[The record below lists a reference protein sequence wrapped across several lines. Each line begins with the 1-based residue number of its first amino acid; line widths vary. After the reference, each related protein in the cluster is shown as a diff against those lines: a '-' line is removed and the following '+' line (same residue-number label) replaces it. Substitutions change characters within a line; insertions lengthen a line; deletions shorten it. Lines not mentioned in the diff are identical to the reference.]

1 MRKLA
6 VLVFLVV
13 CSLPMIVFAQGRLS
27 SDQIEE
33 IARSVVFIGVL
44 DERGDLIGNGSGT
57 ILDSSGTILTNRHVA
72 EAGLDYAIYMVDEV
86 SRPPVLMYHAEL
98 IGVSPDA
105 DLAVLEID
113 RDERQRRLSRGDI
126 ADLDLPFFDIT
137 NIPRRIRV
145 GDDVTFLGFPAIAEG
160 SLVVTQGSI
169 SSVVEGQVAGEDIE
183 SIYLTDAT
191 IAGGNSGGL
200 AVNGDGE
207 FVGVPTFALVDDRA
221 GGQLGGIV
229 TAEAVEIVLSDT
241 RENLISLEEW
251 FEISAEQNQ
260 QANNGGNG
268 GNNTAM
274 TGGVALDCGRGL
286 EFSNGVE
293 FQVVQMRAGFTY
305 TARVVGLD
313 GFDPVVA
320 VYESGTLRNGKC
332 VDDSDEMQGYEINL
346 PTTGR
351 FRASRTDALITF
363 DQRSGEGLKD
373 MSITVGGVND
383 MAGDFVLLVEGMAV
397 TEFDGF
403 GDPFRVLVTPGVVG
417 RGTPL
422 FVYMLGINNRL
433 DPLTYLHDGDGNV
446 FTLDDGTEI
455 FCDDAGDDRGCWGDA
470 GTPDFNMNGFY
481 VDRNQGRTLDAD
493 NFDAALLFPVDTFT
507 DVTVD
512 DPLIFDLAMTGAGG
526 TLGEYMV
533 IFQAG
538 TQ

>member
-1 MRKLA
+1 MRKSAIL
-6 VLVFLVV
+6 LFLVV
-13 CSLPMIVFAQGRLS
+13 CSLPMIVFAQGDLS

-72 EAGLDYAIYMVDEV
+72 EAGVDYAIYLVDEV
-86 SRPPVLMYHAEL
+86 SRPPVLAYHAEL

-113 RDERQRRLSRGDI
+113 RDNEQDRLTRSDI
-126 ADLDLPFFDIT
+126 ANLDLPFFDIT
-137 NIPRRIRV
+137 NIPRRVRV

-169 SSVVEGQVAGEDIE
+169 SSVVEGDVAGEEIE

-229 TAEAVEIVLSDT
+229 TAEAVEIVLADT
-241 RENLISLEEW
+241 RRNLISLDDW
-251 FEISAEQNQ
+251 FEIRDEQSQ
-260 QANNGGNG
+260 QTSGGG
-268 GNNTAM
+268 DNTGM
-274 TGGVALDCGRGL
+274 SGGVALDCGRGL

-293 FQVVQMRAGFTY
+293 FQIVQMRAGFTY

-332 VDDSDEMQGYEINL
+332 EDDSDEMQGYEINL

-351 FRASRTDALITF
+351 IRGSRTDALITF

-373 MSITVGGVND
+373 MSITVGGVNN

-422 FVYMLGINNRL
+422 FIYMLGINNRL

-446 FTLDDGTEI
+446 FTLEDGTEVY
-455 FCDDAGDDRGCWGDA
+455 CDDAGNDRGCWGDA
-470 GTPDFNMNGFY
+470 GTSDFNMNGFY

-493 NFDAALLFPVDTFT
+493 EFDAALLFPVATFT

-512 DPLIFDLAMTGAGG
+512 DPLTFDLAMTGAGG
-526 TLGEYMV
+526 TLGEYMI
-533 IFQAG
+533 IFQTG